1 MFELSVNAY
10 LQKED
15 LFELFKQQLK
25 KDFEGAGL
33 NSDFTSSLPVN
44 FEELKF
50 VIREQLI
57 LISKH
62 SHSSLNNLLYRV
74 DISELQLQSYQK
86 KNPNL
91 NDEELRAELIIKR
104 ELQKIILKRN
114 FS

>member
-1 MFELSVNAY
+1 MFELSVNSY

-33 NSDFTSSLPVN
+33 NADFTAFLPLN
-44 FEELKF
+44 FEELKSLI
-50 VIREQLI
+50 IRQLI
-57 LISKH
+57 HISKH
-62 SHSSLNNLLYRV
+62 SHSTLNNLLYRV
-74 DISELQLQSYQK
+74 DISELQLKTYQK
-86 KNPNL
+86 NNPNL

-104 ELQKIILKRN
+104 ELQKIILKKN